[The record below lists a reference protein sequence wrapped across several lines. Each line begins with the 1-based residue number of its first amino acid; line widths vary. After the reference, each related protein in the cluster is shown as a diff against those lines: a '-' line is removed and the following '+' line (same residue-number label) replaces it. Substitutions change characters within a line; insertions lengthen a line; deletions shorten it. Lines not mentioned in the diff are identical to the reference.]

1 MLSLVQST
9 SHGISAVVSVSHH
22 SHVLAENC
30 LNFSCIISLLWSSSI
45 FLWIVWAILGPEN
58 HINFN
63 LRNTD
68 RVLIQLPH
76 FSWCGTEAWP
86 GSGSQLPGPGFQI
99 WICRPRFFSHLRLL
113 WIIPVKWVFLN
124 IKENPVY
131 EYPLWQSADLLARRH
146 KYVLLLRAA
155 SRTLNICRNGAF
167 LSWGKQ
173 EEVLLLILC
182 IEKQTLD
189 FSWDLKKKSV
199 FYSISVSEFFL
210 SVGGTETRTS
220 HLDFY
225 LNYTDACI
233 IASQ

>member
-9 SHGISAVVSVSHH
+9 SRGISAVVSVSHY

-63 LRNTD
+63 LKNTD

-155 SRTLNICRNGAF
+155 SRTLNICRNG
-167 LSWGKQ
+167 
-173 EEVLLLILC
+173 
-182 IEKQTLD
+182 
-189 FSWDLKKKSV
+189 
-199 FYSISVSEFFL
+199 SISVLGETRRGALVDALYWKTDLGFFL
-210 SVGGTETRTS
+210 RSEKKIRVLFHLSEWVLSVCWR
-220 HLDFY
+220 DW
-225 LNYTDACI
+225 D
-233 IASQ
+233 